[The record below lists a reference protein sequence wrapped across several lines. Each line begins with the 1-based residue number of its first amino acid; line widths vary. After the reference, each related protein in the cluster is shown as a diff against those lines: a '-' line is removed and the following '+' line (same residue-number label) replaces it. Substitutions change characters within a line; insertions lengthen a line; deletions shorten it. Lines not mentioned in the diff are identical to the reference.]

1 MAMKTELLK
10 RELESLEDHE
20 EFYEYL
26 NKNKDEFKNWQQLM
40 HEQEKRIPE
49 LKKRM
54 RIHCNVDK
62 ATASKWLHTKSEAK
76 RS

>member
-1 MAMKTELLK
+1 MKTELLK

-40 HEQEKRIPE
+40 HEQEKKSQS
-49 LKKRM
+49 LKNGCAFIAM
-54 RIHCNVDK
+54 
-62 ATASKWLHTKSEAK
+62 
-76 RS
+76 

>member
-1 MAMKTELLK
+1 MKTELLK

-40 HEQEKRIPE
+40 HEQEKKSQS
-49 LKKRM
+49 LKTDAHSLQCR
-54 RIHCNVDK
+54 
-62 ATASKWLHTKSEAK
+62 
-76 RS
+76 